1 MITYRTWLLK
11 GINSPLNDATQLKGL
26 QDENNIKSLRM
37 SMNEKYS
44 EIAVRIIKNPCYPDH
59 YDVFVYLELWAENK
73 GGNNY
78 EK

>member
-11 GINSPLNDATQLKGL
+11 AVCSPLSDATRLNGL
-26 QDENNIKSLRM
+26 QDEIDLKFLRL

-44 EIAVRIIKNPCYPDH
+44 EIAVRIIKNPCYPEH

-73 GGNNY
+73 GGNDA
-78 EK
+78 